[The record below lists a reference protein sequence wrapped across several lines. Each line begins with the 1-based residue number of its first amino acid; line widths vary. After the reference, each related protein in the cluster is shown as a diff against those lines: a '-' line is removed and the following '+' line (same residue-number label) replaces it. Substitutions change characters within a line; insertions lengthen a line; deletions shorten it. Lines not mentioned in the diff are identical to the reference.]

1 MATQRTKSEHQGS
14 EVNTSR
20 PFMTTDE
27 AAEWLGVSK
36 ATLYGWLSKKKI
48 PYYKPTGRKVW
59 IAIEDLNNFVL
70 NRKARVKSNR
80 EIEEEA
86 AENYNGKRSAGRS

>member
-1 MATQRTKSEHQGS
+1 MVIQE
-14 EVNTSR
+14 
-20 PFMTTDE
+20 
-27 AAEWLGVSK
+27 
-36 ATLYGWLSKKKI
+36 KI

-86 AENYNGKRSAGRS
+86 AENYNGKRSAERS